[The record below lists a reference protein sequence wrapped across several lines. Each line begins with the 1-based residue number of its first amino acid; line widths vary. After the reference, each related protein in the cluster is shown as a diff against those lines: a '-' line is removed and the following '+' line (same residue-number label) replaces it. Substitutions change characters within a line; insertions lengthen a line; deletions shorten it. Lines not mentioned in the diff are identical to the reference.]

1 MLWLI
6 GPEGV
11 ESYDQMRAEPP
22 CGISKGFMSSGY
34 FVMRDGWRRNS
45 SFALIDCGPHGAEAG
60 CGHAHADALSIEFA
74 SSGVTWIVD
83 PGTYVYAADPKT
95 RDEFRSTAAHNTV
108 TVDDQSQSASSTPFS
123 WRTAAECRLHGF
135 IERGDAIFFQGSHDG
150 YERLKDPVK
159 HTRSV
164 LFVKPNPHAGL
175 PEYLIVRD
183 RFTAYRR
190 HRYAI
195 RYHLAPGCE
204 AKPGAGRVEARHK
217 SGAALTIRVIC
228 ETCVNTEGRRGD
240 MAAKRHQIAQSP
252 RRPVAQSPATVTAR
266 VTAKVTAKVTEGWVS
281 SCYAQC
287 APAPVALFE
296 AEGEGTQEF
305 LTLIFSAAFDQAE
318 AVEKQILKR
327 WRPGAESSGRRGLEI
342 VRLPGSSDG

>member
-1 MLWLI
+1 
-6 GPEGV
+6 
-11 ESYDQMRAEPP
+11 MRAEPP
-22 CGISKGFMSSGY
+22 CGISKGFKSSGY

-45 SFALIDCGPHGAEAG
+45 SFALIDCGPHGSEAG

-74 SSGVTWIVD
+74 SRGVSWIVD

-108 TVDDQSQSASSTPFS
+108 TVDDQPQSVASTPFS

-135 IERGDAIFFQGSHDG
+135 IGRGDAIIFQGSHDG

-164 LFVKPNPHAGL
+164 LFVKPNAHAGL

-183 RFTAYRR
+183 RFTANKR

-204 AKPGAGRVEARHK
+204 ASPGASRVEALHK

-228 ETCVNTEGRRGD
+228 ETGVETRGRRGD
-240 MAAKRHQIAQSP
+240 MAAKRLQIAQSP
-252 RRPVAQSPATVTAR
+252 SRPVAQSPAE
-266 VTAKVTAKVTEGWVS
+266 VTAKVAEGWVS
-281 SCYAQC
+281 TCYAQC

-305 LTLIFSAAFDQAE
+305 LTLIFSAAFDQAD

-327 WRPGAESSGRRGLEI
+327 WRPGAAPSGQRGLEI
-342 VRLPGSSDG
+342 VRLPGSAGG

>member
-11 ESYDQMRAEPP
+11 ECYDQLRAETP
-22 CGISKGFMSSGY
+22 CEISKEFMSGGY

-45 SFALIDCGPHGAEAG
+45 SFVLINCGPHGADTG

-74 SSGVTWIVD
+74 SRGVSWIVN
-83 PGTYVYAADPKT
+83 PGAYVYAADPKT

-108 TVDDQSQSASSTPFS
+108 TVDDQSQSVASTPFS
-123 WRTAAECRLHGF
+123 WRTAAKCRLHGF

-164 LFVKPNPHAGL
+164 LFVKPNAHADL

-183 RFTAYRR
+183 QFTANKR

-195 RYHLAPGCE
+195 RYHLTPDCE
-204 AKPGAGRVEARHK
+204 ASPGAEP
-217 SGAALTIRVIC
+217 
-228 ETCVNTEGRRGD
+228 RRGPPRERRRAD
-240 MAAKRHQIAQSP
+240 YQSHLRDWRQNRNNRRSVCRGACQSRGQSCRRLGLDLLRAIRP
-252 RRPVAQSPATVTAR
+252 RARRPVRGRGRRDAGISDPDLPR
-266 VTAKVTAKVTEGWVS
+266 R
-281 SCYAQC
+281 
-287 APAPVALFE
+287 L
-296 AEGEGTQEF
+296 
-305 LTLIFSAAFDQAE
+305 
-318 AVEKQILKR
+318 R
-327 WRPGAESSGRRGLEI
+327 SGRGLRKTDSQSMVEDHGSGIEDQMGLIGFMGSITIGPIGFMRPRGPMSPI
-342 VRLPGSSDG
+342 SPSKRAW

>member
-1 MLWLI
+1 
-6 GPEGV
+6 
-11 ESYDQMRAEPP
+11 
-22 CGISKGFMSSGY
+22 
-34 FVMRDGWRRNS
+34 MRDGWRRNS

-74 SSGVTWIVD
+74 SRGVTWIVD

-164 LFVKPNPHAGL
+164 LFVKPNPYAGL

-183 RFTAYRR
+183 RFTANRR

-228 ETCVNTEGRRGD
+228 ETCVKTRGRRGD
-240 MAAKRHQIAQSP
+240 GATGRRGDRAAKRPQIA
-252 RRPVAQSPATVTAR
+252 RPP
-266 VTAKVTAKVTEGWVS
+266 AKVDAKVDESWVS
-281 SCYAQC
+281 ICYAQC

-305 LTLIFSAAFDQAE
+305 LTLIFPSEFGQAE
-318 AVEKQILKR
+318 AVEKQILKQ
-327 WRPGAESSGRRGLEI
+327 WRPGADSSGRRGLEV
-342 VRLPGSSDG
+342 VRLPGSSGG